1 MADKTLSEI
10 KPQTGQ
16 EKNLNR
22 DYTEDLDAHDSAIG
36 DYDAYEAMDMGK
48 TYDPVSR
55 QTGNGLTDNM
65 TATIYLERAA
75 RVAGQLPEGETLA
88 FGKKDYGKGMFLDL
102 LRTKWINPNANSQ
115 FDFLT
120 KMFIWQYGSSE
131 YNVMPMHYDIVVN
144 ETTGY
149 IGPDCWLWSPRNFIP
164 QSGFTSISDM
174 DYVHAI
180 SYKSVRFFEDILDD
194 DEDDTWD
201 KDAIRSILTQ
211 LKNTTRTADSKRDT
225 LSYRERMKQ
234 STRQICVATRYEAGK
249 KGRWITFLPDMGCKV
264 LRNIANPH
272 ENARIPF
279 VLKRCIPKLDS
290 YYGNGDFQRSMPMQ
304 FANDG
309 LDNFYFQGI
318 KVNLFPAMMINM
330 QTAIRHTI
338 SQEPG
343 AVMEFNG
350 TPDAKRLETST
361 AGLSTYQAAKG
372 MAKGAI
378 QSIAGTTDTRSN
390 ADSASDP
397 GFGKT
402 PEALKQIAER
412 EGTRDNFDRGLL
424 ERAMAELYD
433 GMYSIIPTIADD
445 IPIDVFSKE
454 IEEIIESGYTDL
466 SEMFKHWEASE
477 NASYRMSESGNQMRI
492 KLNPAAFK
500 NITARFEVK
509 ANSTA
514 KQTREQQLEAIQQFW
529 LFIGK
534 MPNALDQYQQA
545 TGKVPDWDYVFG
557 EMGKLYDLP
566 FLQKMFT
573 TPGAPGQP
581 PSPAGQAPTVPGAQ
595 PTPQP
600 GMTPQPPVAGN
611 PGQPPVPP
619 QPGAEGG
626 QPQLLTPEMVMG
638 GGQPQGAQPP
648 QMPEGM
654 QPSQQPP
661 QQAAQPDPEALKLIA
676 SASPENPVRVGNYNF
691 TNPSLAMEAYQMAL
705 RAGVA

>member
-1 MADKTLSEI
+1 MADKTLNDI
-10 KPQTGQ
+10 KPSNGQ
-16 EKNLNR
+16 EKMLYR
-22 DYTEDLDAHDSAIG
+22 DYSEDLEQHDGAIT

-55 QTGNGLTDNM
+55 KTGNGLTDNM

-75 RVAGQLPEGETLA
+75 RVAGQLPEGETQA
-88 FGKKDYGKGMFLDL
+88 FGKKDYGKAMFLDL

-149 IGPDCWLWSPRNFIP
+149 IGPDCWLWNPRNFIP
-164 QSGFTSISDM
+164 QSGETSISDM
-174 DYVHAI
+174 DYVHAL
-180 SYKSVRFFEDILDD
+180 SYKTVRFFEKILDD
-194 DEDDTWD
+194 EEDDTWD
-201 KDAIRSILTQ
+201 KEAIQSILST
-211 LKNTTRTADSKRDT
+211 LRGMTRDTDTKRDT

-234 STRQICVATRYEAGK
+234 STRQICIATRYEAGED
-249 KGRWITFLPDMGCKV
+249 GHWITFLPDLGCKV
-264 LRNIANPH
+264 IRDVPNPH
-272 ENARIPF
+272 KNARIPF

-318 KVNLFPAMMINM
+318 KVNLFTPLMINM

-338 SQEPG
+338 SQDPG
-343 AVMEFNG
+343 AILEFNG
-350 TPDAKRLETST
+350 PPDAKRLEGST

-390 ADSASDP
+390 KESASDP

-402 PEALKQIAER
+402 PEALKQIKER
-412 EGTRDNFDRGLL
+412 ESTRDNFDRGLL

-433 GMYSIIPTIADD
+433 GMYSIIPTVVDD
-445 IPIDVFSKE
+445 IPVDMFSHE
-454 IEEIIESGYTDL
+454 IEEIMQSGYTDL
-466 SEMFKHWEASE
+466 GEMFKYWQQTG
-477 NASYRMSESGNQMRI
+477 NASYRVSESGNQMRI
-492 KLNPAAFK
+492 KLNPAAFAGINAK
-500 NITARFEVK
+500 FDVK

-529 LFIGK
+529 LLVGK

-545 TGKVPDWDYVFG
+545 TGKVPDWEYVFG
-557 EMGKLYDLP
+557 EMGKLMDLP
-566 FLQKMFT
+566 FLDKMFT
-573 TPGAPGQP
+573 NATMPSQP
-581 PSPAGQAPTVPGAQ
+581 ATPAGQDAPPPQNPQNPQIPTQQ
-595 PTPQP
+595 PNPANANP
-600 GMTPQPPVAGN
+600 PQPPA
-611 PGQPPVPP
+611 
-619 QPGAEGG
+619 
-626 QPQLLTPEMVMG
+626 
-638 GGQPQGAQPP
+638 
-648 QMPEGM
+648 MPEGM
-654 QPSQQPP
+654 NPATPPPGQP
-661 QQAAQPDPEALKLIA
+661 AQPDPQALEIIRQ
-676 SASPENPVRVGNYNF
+676 ASPQNPVRVGQYQF
-691 TNPSLAMEAYQMAL
+691 TDPRLALQAYEMMLQ
-705 RAGVA
+705 AGIA